1 MVKWIVGIILA
12 FILIDHLWVHYG
24 GPLAERLRG
33 EYREELKKGAIEK
46 EEVPLQQ
53 SYRKSIIDEV
63 WERIKKVLKK
73 EDTSINNS

>member
-1 MVKWIVGIILA
+1 MRWILGIILA
-12 FILIDHLWVHYG
+12 FLLIDHLWVHYG

-33 EYREELKKGAIEK
+33 QYREELKKGVIEK
-46 EEVPLQQ
+46 EEVHLQQ

>member
-1 MVKWIVGIILA
+1 MRWILGIILA
-12 FILIDHLWVHYG
+12 FLLIDHLWVHYG

-33 EYREELKKGAIEK
+33 QYREELKKGAIEK
-46 EEVPLQQ
+46 EEVHLQQ

>member
-12 FILIDHLWVHYG
+12 FTLIDHLWVHYG

-33 EYREELKKGAIEK
+33 EYREELKKGVIEK
-46 EEVPLQQ
+46 EEVHIQQ

-73 EDTSINNS
+73 EDASTSNS

>member
-1 MVKWIVGIILA
+1 MVRWIVGIILA

-24 GPLAERLRG
+24 GPLVERLRG
-33 EYREELKKGAIEK
+33 EYREELKKGVIEK
-46 EEVPLQQ
+46 EEVHLQQ